1 MSGTG
6 GTRDTGGDDR
16 VTNLTPRLR
25 PRIEDVANAAGVS
38 VATVSRALRNLPNVA
53 PSTRDRVHSIA
64 DELGYRPDPAAS
76 RLAAGRTKTI
86 AIAVPAVSSWYFS
99 QVIGGA
105 EAVLAEA
112 GYDMLVMTVSG
123 DDARK
128 RFLRDAL
135 TMNRRVDG
143 MILADLRI
151 PDDEAAD
158 LSASDIRVVTI
169 GFQTEAISSVMLDD
183 VAVGEV
189 ATNHLLELG
198 HRRIG
203 LIEGLTDDALRFAV
217 PERRRSGY
225 EAALASHG
233 VATDDS
239 LVASGNFSVDGGCE
253 AMADLL
259 HHSEPP
265 TAVFAMSDEMAM
277 GAMKTARDAGLD
289 VPGDL
294 SIIGVDDH
302 EIASVVNLTT
312 IRQAVPANGAIAAR
326 WIVEDLRLD
335 GCEVRTE
342 QPPTELV
349 VRGTT
354 QPR

>member
-1 MSGTG
+1 M
-6 GTRDTGGDDR
+6 
-16 VTNLTPRLR
+16 TNLTPRLR
-25 PRIEDVANAAGVS
+25 PRIEDVADAAGVS

-53 PSTRDRVHSIA
+53 PSTRDRVHAIA

-76 RLAAGRTKTI
+76 RLAAGRTMTI
-86 AIAVPAVSSWYFS
+86 AVAVPAVSSWYFS

-128 RFLRDAL
+128 RFLRNAM

-143 MILADLRI
+143 MILTDLRI
-151 PDDEAAD
+151 PDDEAAE
-158 LSASDIRVVTI
+158 LAASNIRVVTI

-183 VAVGEV
+183 VAVGET
-189 ATNHLLELG
+189 ATRHLLDLG
-198 HRRIG
+198 HRRVG
-203 LIEGLTDDALRFAV
+203 LIQGLPDDALRFAV
-217 PERRRSGY
+217 PKRRRAGY
-225 EAALASHG
+225 EAALANHG
-233 VATDDS
+233 IDADEA
-239 LVASGNFSVDGGCE
+239 LIASGNFSVHGGRE

-259 HHSEPP
+259 ELADPP

-277 GAMKTARDAGLD
+277 GAMKTARDAGLS

-302 EIASVVNLTT
+302 EISPVVDLTT
-312 IRQAVPANGAIAAR
+312 VRQSVPANGAIAAR
-326 WIVEDLRLD
+326 WIVEDLSLEA
-335 GCEVRTE
+335 CVVRTE

-349 VRGTT
+349 VRSTT
-354 QPR
+354 RQR